1 MLNKKIN
8 KKPDVLLTSKQGC
21 VYFFTEKLSLKMAP
35 DLKYPSKKSRDHWT
49 EETSEGRWQTH
60 QKGTPQEKE

>member
-1 MLNKKIN
+1 
-8 KKPDVLLTSKQGC
+8 
-21 VYFFTEKLSLKMAP
+21 MAP

-49 EETSEGRWQTH
+49 EETSEDRWQTQ